1 MNRYILY
8 ILFTQLTLSFITSA
22 IGFAWNLKNETGK
35 GNDINRHAYVAENFK
50 PNVNFVLKFFTYFL
64 LYNTM
69 IPISLI
75 VSMEMVKVAQ
85 SYFITKDQEMY
96 V

>member
-8 ILFTQLTLSFITSA
+8 ILCTQLTLSFITSA
-22 IGFAWNLKNETGK
+22 IGYAWNLNNEPSK
-35 GNDINRHAYVAENFK
+35 GSDINRHAYVAENYG
-50 PNVNFVLKFFTYFL
+50 PGLNFLLKFFTYFL

-85 SYFITKDQEMY
+85 SYFITKDQ
-96 V
+96 

>member
-1 MNRYILY
+1 M
-8 ILFTQLTLSFITSA
+8 
-22 IGFAWNLKNETGK
+22 
-35 GNDINRHAYVAENFK
+35 AENFK
-50 PNVNFVLKFFTYFL
+50 PGENFALKFFTYFL